1 MLKVL
6 GPKQVA
12 DHHLRNLEHV
22 GRVLL
27 QLLCEVEVL
36 LLLPR
41 GMLKASVTIYR
52 MCNGQ
57 SLGVLC
63 RVIFLSWKMTVRS
76 RVVVKI
82 VTNHIT
88 TPRWMQGKLMTIY
101 WMWLY
106 QTTCAFLGG
115 FSFCPGLSGACS
127 WSQVCDTFDMVGAV
141 ESQYCFLNVCYW
153 QQEVV

>member
-1 MLKVL
+1 MIWKEYMFKVL

-82 VTNHIT
+82 VTNHII
-88 TPRWMQGKLMTIY
+88 TPR
-101 WMWLY
+101 
-106 QTTCAFLGG
+106 
-115 FSFCPGLSGACS
+115 
-127 WSQVCDTFDMVGAV
+127 
-141 ESQYCFLNVCYW
+141 
-153 QQEVV
+153 